1 MLERRKKINLMFAS
15 AVGTTLEWYDFFI
28 FAACSVLVFDKQFF
42 AASDPFLATLL
53 ALGTF
58 AVGFIARPLGGI
70 VFGVVGDRIGR
81 KRLLV
86 ASLIAMGA
94 GTFVIGLLPTY
105 ASIGVAAPMLLVALR
120 IVQGVAVGGEAT
132 GAILIV
138 AETMPAAQRAFWTS
152 FTMLAGPAANV
163 IAASAIGTVQ
173 LIYGN
178 DAFVAWAWRIPF
190 FLSGLLVLLGFWT
203 RRQVE
208 ESSAFLQLAARPDK
222 VAHAPLREA
231 FTHHFREMAQ
241 TFCVKAAENTLLY
254 LFSTFLLLMATK
266 FLGFSRGQALNAL
279 LWGSA
284 LEVFV
289 ILLAAQLSDKV
300 GRRPIILV
308 GLVSSI
314 ASGFGLFTL
323 APGSSYVQLQVGV
336 ALCLASHGVILGAM
350 GAYLSELFPTSVRYT
365 GLSTSYQL
373 ASVLGG
379 SIAPIVGTVL
389 LEKTGANLSVAFY
402 AAAIACPAL
411 IWVYLAPETRAREF
425 SSDKAGPH
433 LDRYPQAITEQPT
446 SQTQERVPN

>member
-1 MLERRKKINLMFAS
+1 
-15 AVGTTLEWYDFFI
+15 
-28 FAACSVLVFDKQFF
+28 
-42 AASDPFLATLL
+42 
-53 ALGTF
+53 
-58 AVGFIARPLGGI
+58 
-70 VFGVVGDRIGR
+70 
-81 KRLLV
+81 
-86 ASLIAMGA
+86 
-94 GTFVIGLLPTY
+94 
-105 ASIGVAAPMLLVALR
+105 
-120 IVQGVAVGGEAT
+120 
-132 GAILIV
+132 
-138 AETMPAAQRAFWTS
+138 MPAAQRAFWTS

-163 IAASAIGTVQ
+163 LAAGAIGAIQ

-178 DAFVAWAWRIPF
+178 EAFVAWAWRIPF

-208 ESSAFLQLAARPDK
+208 ESSAFLELAARPRK
-222 VAHAPLREA
+222 VARAPLREA
-231 FTHHFREMAQ
+231 FSYYSKEMAQ
-241 TFCVKAAENTLLY
+241 TFFVKAAENTLLY

-266 FLGFSRGQALNAL
+266 FLGFSRGQALSAL

-289 ILLAAQLSDKV
+289 ILVAAHLSDRV

-308 GLVSSI
+308 GLLSSI

-323 APGSSYVQLQVGV
+323 APGSSYAQLQFSV

-350 GAYLSELFPTSVRYT
+350 AAYLSELFPTWVRYT

-411 IWVYLAPETRAREF
+411 IWVYLAPETQGREF
-425 SSDKAGPH
+425 SSEKSEPH
-433 LDRYPQAITEQPT
+433 QDRYPQEIDQQPT
-446 SQTQERVPN
+446 SPTHELVRN

>member
-1 MLERRKKINLMFAS
+1 MIETKKKINLMFAS

-86 ASLIAMGA
+86 ISLIAMGV

-105 ASIGVAAPMLLVALR
+105 SSIGVAAPILLVVLR
-120 IVQGVAVGGEAT
+120 IVQGIAVGGEAT

-138 AETMPAAQRAFWTS
+138 AESMPAAQRAFWTS

-163 IAASAIGTVQ
+163 LAAGAIGAIQVT
-173 LIYGN
+173 YGN
-178 DAFVAWAWRIPF
+178 EAFVAWAWRIPF

-208 ESSAFLQLAARPDK
+208 ESAAFLELAARPDK
-222 VAHAPLREA
+222 VARAPLREA
-231 FTHHFREMAQ
+231 FSYHSKEMAQ
-241 TFCVKAAENTLLY
+241 TFFVKAAENTLLY

-266 FLGFSRGQALNAL
+266 FLGFSRSQALNAL

-289 ILLAAQLSDKV
+289 ILVAAHLSDRV

-308 GLVSSI
+308 GLLSSI

-323 APGSSYVQLQVGV
+323 APGSSYAQLQFAV

-350 GAYLSELFPTSVRYT
+350 AAYLSELFPTWVRYT

-411 IWVYLAPETRAREF
+411 IWVYLAPETRGREF
-425 SSDKAGPH
+425 SSDKRGPQQ
-433 LDRYPQAITEQPT
+433 DQYPQEIAQQPT
-446 SQTQERVPN
+446 SRTHEPARG